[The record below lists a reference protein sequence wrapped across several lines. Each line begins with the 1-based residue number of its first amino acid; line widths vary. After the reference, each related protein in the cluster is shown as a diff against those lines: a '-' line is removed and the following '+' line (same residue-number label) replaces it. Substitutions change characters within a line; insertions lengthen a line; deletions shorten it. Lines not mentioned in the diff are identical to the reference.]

1 MLYEDDDHY
10 YEDDG
15 YYNSNSI
22 GAKFRRLLTGAV
34 SIVIAVIFFFPA
46 LVQGYLVFALIRWF
60 RLRPQLILLIS
71 AFLVTAYVIVWRV
84 EDYTQNLVDYIQFDV
99 INDLWYDIGLL
110 IGPLLVA
117 YLILGV
123 LGGCFTALFQAYR
136 MKKHPELKAFEG
148 HWMHD
153 FEYRDTPL
161 HVYLKNRRISKL
173 KDGSLRDTKKA
184 PLGLDIEN
192 DKVVSRYD
200 DESLLHC
207 LVTGQTGS
215 GKSITLFSMIK
226 NDIMSGKSLIIL
238 DLKRSPDFAAKI
250 AKWCDEYNS
259 NFYHFVNGSQQNYDI
274 PHSRGQSFYDP
285 LGSGSNTSKGDMI
298 LGMREYDQASAVY
311 KSSMQQLLS
320 AIYPLMEAV
329 KNRRIQENDKTIC
342 EGIDWDSGGVFML
355 ASAVQTTNFM
365 ELLDEASYVDDERM
379 ANVAVQM
386 KEAVNKRG
394 QNNLLHSLSEL
405 QGQMRTIITSDYGQ
419 WMKTSGTDN
428 DINLFDLTKTNG
440 NVILFSLNSDDEKEF
455 ARLVGS
461 IIMSDIT
468 RTSAERRNKGI
479 QNHVNIYIDEFQIL
493 VPDTVTDLLE
503 KSRASKMGITLAQ
516 QSLSQVVKNVQNNGE
531 AYLDSIIDTC
541 SSFVF
546 HAGSGY
552 GTAEKMAKII
562 GEHKVE
568 TYSISNKQDRFI
580 FSLNW
585 RNSRQGMTRKG
596 FETEWIIDPTRFM
609 QLSAPLESND
619 YYATAM
625 IVKKASSDKVFADKK
640 GGAVGREVWM
650 LPESEI
656 LETHY
661 TPTNAETRAIYD
673 QEKKSEIDVPVI
685 NSFADVD
692 SLKEEIKQVEGKQS
706 SRSTQKSSVAV
717 MEPEVKV
724 QQDDDVFAENTEISL
739 LELRKQRAQQQNG
752 AVTPEKSVKPKA
764 PAPVEEHSE
773 RSFLDDL
780 LGGDGFTADNGDF
793 DDEEWTFE
801 EIEEDIPEKPEV
813 RKQPE
818 KPKAPVNKPKQES
831 TKRKNGIPKRRG
843 IPKSSQSK
851 SLPDL

>member
-15 YYNSNSI
+15 HYSSNSI
-22 GAKFRRLLTGAV
+22 GAKLGRILSGAI
-34 SIVIAVIFFFPA
+34 SAVIAVILFFPA
-46 LVQGYLVFALIRWF
+46 LVQGYLIFALIRWF

-71 AFLVTAYVIVWRV
+71 AFLVTVYVIVWRV
-84 EDYTQNLVDYIQFDV
+84 EDYTQNLVDYIQFDT
-99 INDLWYDIGLL
+99 ISDLWYDIGLL
-110 IGPLLVA
+110 IEPLLVA

-123 LGGCFTALFQAYR
+123 VGGCFTALFQAYR

-153 FEYRDTPL
+153 FEYRDTPF
-161 HVYLKNRRISKL
+161 HIYLKNRRINKL
-173 KDGSLRDTKKA
+173 KDGSLRDTNKA

-200 DESLLHC
+200 DEALLHC

-226 NDIMSGKSLIIL
+226 NDIISGKSLIIL
-238 DLKRSPDFAAKI
+238 DLKRSPDFAAKV
-250 AKWCDEYNS
+250 AKWSDEFGA
-259 NFYHFVNGSQQNYDI
+259 NFFHFVNGSKENYDI
-274 PHSRGQSFYDP
+274 PFSRGQSFYDP

-329 KNRRIQENDKTIC
+329 KKRRIQEKDKTIC
-342 EGIDWDSGGVFML
+342 DGIDWDSGGVFML

-365 ELLDEASYVDDERM
+365 ELLDEAAYVDDERI

-394 QNNLLHSLSEL
+394 TNNLLHSLSEL

-419 WMKTSGTDN
+419 WMKTTGTDD

-468 RTSAERRNKGI
+468 RTSAERRNRGI
-479 QNHVNIYIDEFQIL
+479 ENHVNIYIDEFQIL

-609 QLSAPLESND
+609 KLSAPLKSNGH
-619 YYATAM
+619 YATAM
-625 IVKKASSDKVFADKK
+625 IVKKASSDKVFADRK

-656 LETHY
+656 LEKHY

-673 QEKKSEIDVPVI
+673 QEKKSGIDVPVI
-685 NSFADVD
+685 NSFANVD
-692 SLKEEIKQVEGKQS
+692 SLKEEIQQVENKQAS
-706 SRSTQKSSVAV
+706 QSPQKSSVAV
-717 MEPEVKV
+717 LEPEAEEENNA
-724 QQDDDVFAENTEISL
+724 FADNNEISL
-739 LELRKQRAQQQNG
+739 LELKRQRAQNSG
-752 AVTPEKSVKPKA
+752 ASASQKKKVKPKA
-764 PAPVEEHSE
+764 PAPSPEE

-780 LGGDGFTADNGDF
+780 LGGDGDGFTADNGDF
-793 DDEEWTFE
+793 ADEEWTFE
-801 EIEEDIPEKPEV
+801 EIEEDIPAKPEV

-818 KPKAPVNKPKQES
+818 KTKAPPKQEVK
-831 TKRKNGIPKRRG
+831 KRQNGIPKRRG

-851 SLPDL
+851 SLPEL